1 MLFPTIEFAV
11 FFLVVLTLSWLFMPY
26 PRIWKVFIIIASFVF
41 YGYADLR
48 FIALLATAIFVNYF
62 GALAI
67 GRTENQRARKTALTL
82 TLIANLGLLAWF
94 KYYGFF
100 VSSFLAAAENFNIAP
115 SIPLLQIILPVGIS
129 FFLFQGIS
137 YVVDVYR
144 REYPVCGFTNV
155 AIYLS
160 FFPHLVAGPIV
171 RAREFM
177 PQLATPRSPRAIPAT
192 PALFLIAGG
201 FAKKILLADLIGLD
215 LVDPVF
221 GSPTAFSSFDVALA
235 ILGYSAQIYLD
246 FSGYTDIAIGTAM
259 LLGFWFPQNFNRPYT
274 AASLQDF
281 WRRWHMTLSRWLRD
295 YLYIPLGGNKKGK
308 FRTALNIFITMLLG
322 GLWHGATWNF
332 VLWGGLQGAGLVT
345 ERSLTA
351 RRLRKGKAP
360 AGAWPKGLSILVVFL
375 FVTFAWVL
383 FRAPDLT
390 TAGAVVSQLWLGI
403 GQPTT
408 LVTFSVLVVVAV
420 GLGLQW
426 IPPRFWQSLQRR
438 YARMPLVVQGVG
450 MGLFVVVVTN
460 LIGQRGV
467 APFIYFQF

>member
-1 MLFPTIEFAV
+1 MEFAV
-11 FFLVVLTLSWLFMPY
+11 FFVVVLTLSWLFMPY
-26 PRIWKVFIIIASFVF
+26 PRVWKVFIVVASFVF

-48 FIALLATAIFVNYF
+48 FIALLATAILVNYF

-67 GRTENQRARKTALTL
+67 SRTESQRARKSVLTL
-82 TLIANLGLLAWF
+82 VLIGNLGLLAWF

-100 VSSFLAAAENFNIAP
+100 VSSFLAATERFNIAP
-115 SIPLLQIILPVGIS
+115 SLPLLRIILPVGIS

-144 REYPVCGFTNV
+144 RDYPVCGFMNV

-201 FAKKILLADLIGLD
+201 FAKKILLADLIALD

-295 YLYIPLGGNKKGK
+295 YLYIPLGGSKDGK
-308 FRTALNIFITMLLG
+308 FRTGLNIMITMLLG

-332 VLWGGLQGAGLVT
+332 VLWGGLQGGGLVT
-345 ERSLTA
+345 ERALAS
-351 RRLRKGKAP
+351 RRKRLGKNP
-360 AGAWPKGLSILVVFL
+360 AGVWPKALSVATVFL

-383 FRAPDLT
+383 FRAPDFP
-390 TAGAVVSQLWLGI
+390 TAVAVVSQLWLGL
-403 GQPTT
+403 GQPVT
-408 LVTFSVLVVVAV
+408 LISFGVLLAAVV

-426 IPPRFWQSLQRR
+426 IPQHWWQDLQRR
-438 YARMPLVVQGVG
+438 YARAPLVLQGVG
-450 MGLFVVVVTN
+450 FGLFIVIVTN